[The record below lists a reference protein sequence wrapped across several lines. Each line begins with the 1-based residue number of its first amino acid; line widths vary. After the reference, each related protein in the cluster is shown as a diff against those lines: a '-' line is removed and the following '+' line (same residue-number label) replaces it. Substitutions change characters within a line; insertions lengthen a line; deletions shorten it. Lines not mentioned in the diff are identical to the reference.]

1 MSYTLNM
8 VDAPAKISGLL
19 ADVEK
24 MSATIVIVRDNRP
37 VARIVPISKRREIR
51 KLPSLA
57 CKIDFADLCSDDSAM
72 WEACNA

>member
-8 VDAPAKISGLL
+8 VDAPTKISGLL

-24 MSATIVIVRDNRP
+24 TSATIVIVRDNRP

-51 KLPSLA
+51 KLPLLA
-57 CKIDFADLCSDDSAM
+57 CKIDSADLCSDDSAM